1 MPYFNFGKCLP
12 ISVPLCRYA
21 ILNECASLV
30 KRGVMKAEDV
40 EVVMKDG
47 LGYRYAWLGPLETAL
62 LNADGDFCF

>member
-1 MPYFNFGKCLP
+1 MH
-12 ISVPLCRYA
+12 VCRYA

-30 KRGVMKAEDV
+30 KSGVMRAEDV

-62 LNADGDFCF
+62 LNADGNID